1 MKTQHKAFSADVKIS
16 SEDERTVTAV
26 ISSNSCDREGDVLV
40 PQGLNSK
47 DFEANPV
54 VLLLH
59 SYYSLPVGK
68 VVALK
73 RTEDQV
79 IAKIQFA
86 ARPDEHPFGE
96 EWVPDTLFSLYKQGV
111 MNAFSVGFLITDS
124 RAATSRDVTK
134 YSEDC
139 KQVVSRWKLLE
150 LSCVPIPCNQDAV
163 ATAVSKSLITQ
174 DVADA
179 ADKLFKVEEN
189 RPGGV
194 VPIDAENGHVVPDEV
209 AEAIVDGI
217 EKGAEADGNKYV
229 YPCEKC
235 GKDFVAIGFIA
246 DDDVC
251 TCPACD
257 AAPVIKEITR
267 EIAPAKR
274 VAAVVEVTAPAA
286 PPVVKHVHRFI
297 EPPEPEVAVKTHKV
311 VVRTISKLRGRVWVD
326 ED

>member
-79 IAKIQFA
+79 IAKIEFA
-86 ARPDEHPFGE
+86 ARPEEHPFGE

-111 MNAFSVGFLITDS
+111 MNAFSVGFIPTDS

-134 YSEDC
+134 YGEDC
-139 KQVVSRWKLLE
+139 KQVVSRWRLLE

-174 DVADA
+174 EVADV
-179 ADKLFKVEEN
+179 ADKLFKVEEK
-189 RPGGV
+189 
-194 VPIDAENGHVVPDEV
+194 DAEGADDSQKAAADP
-209 AEAIVDGI
+209 VDDG
-217 EKGAEADGNKYV
+217 EKGAADTLPGDQKGV
-229 YPCEKC
+229 VD
-235 GKDFVAIGFIA
+235 GAGDAIE
-246 DDDVC
+246 
-251 TCPACD
+251 PQ
-257 AAPVIKEITR
+257 IKEITR

-274 VAAVVEVTAPAA
+274 VAAVVEVNVPAE
-286 PPVVKHVHRFI
+286 PVVKHVHRFI
-297 EPPEPEVAVKTHKV
+297 EPHQPDVAVKTHKV
-311 VVRTISKLRGRVWVD
+311 VVRTLSKLRGRVWVD